1 MTETDNSAKRSILIV
16 HGGDFKPPEEVYMDE
31 ASTALRAG
39 VQRDYPDQVE
49 AFGRVG
55 IELAYYGD
63 LGNAYLRSRGRHYD
77 EQLDIGDRRN
87 ALDSLRKIP
96 QRKKFGLQQYDKLRG
111 KSAIPEAIADVAS
124 PLLGLVGL
132 TPLLVSL
139 VAKDFA
145 LYLRRNTDFTDQVR
159 ARVRDR
165 LCEMLRRGDKVM
177 LMSHGTGCAVAYDVL
192 WQLSHD
198 ERFRDEF
205 RASKIEVFVTLG
217 SPISDDMV
225 RKRLL
230 GARRRSKERYPTN
243 IITWENVSAEDDY
256 FCHDKTVA
264 NDLKAMMREHVIS
277 SINDYRVYNHAMRYG
292 KSNPHCSLGYFIHPR
307 VAKIVVDWIGA
318 PDAVVKSDAP

>member
-1 MTETDNSAKRSILIV
+1 MTEAVKSAPRSILIV

-31 ASTALRAG
+31 ASTALREA
-39 VQRDYPDQVE
+39 VQRDYPDHVE
-49 AFGRVG
+49 SFGAIG

-63 LGNAYLRSRGRHYD
+63 LGNAYLRSAGRHYD

-87 ALDSLRKIP
+87 ALESLRKIP
-96 QRKKFGLQQYDKLRG
+96 QRKKFGLQYYDKLRG

-124 PLLGLVGL
+124 PLFGVLGLTTVL
-132 TPLLVSL
+132 ASL

-145 LYLRRNTDFTDQVR
+145 LYLRGSTDFTEQVR
-159 ARVRDR
+159 ARVRDK
-165 LCEMLRRGDKVM
+165 LTELLRRGDKVL

-205 RASKIEVFVTLG
+205 SDSKIEVFVTLG
-217 SPISDDMV
+217 SPISDNMV
-225 RKRLL
+225 RRRLL
-230 GARRRSKERYPTN
+230 GAGRRSIERFPTN

-256 FCHDKTVA
+256 LCHDKTVA
-264 NDLKAMMREHVIS
+264 DDLKAMMREHVIS

-307 VAKIVVDWIGA
+307 VAKIIVDWIEA
-318 PDAVVKSDAP
+318 PDEAI

>member
-1 MTETDNSAKRSILIV
+1 MTEAAKSARRSILIV

-31 ASTALRAG
+31 ASTALREA
-39 VQRDYPDQVE
+39 VQRDYPDHVE
-49 AFGRVG
+49 SFGAIG

-63 LGNAYLRSRGRHYD
+63 LGNAYLRSVGRHYD

-87 ALDSLRKIP
+87 ALESLRKIP
-96 QRKKFGLQQYDKLRG
+96 QRKKFGLQYYDKLRG

-124 PLLGLVGL
+124 PLFGVLGLTTVL
-132 TPLLVSL
+132 ASL

-145 LYLRRNTDFTDQVR
+145 LYLRGSTDFTEQVR
-159 ARVRDR
+159 GRVRDK
-165 LCEMLRRGDKVM
+165 LTELLRRGDKVL

-205 RASKIEVFVTLG
+205 SDSKIEVFVTLG
-217 SPISDDMV
+217 SPISDNMV
-225 RKRLL
+225 RRRLL
-230 GARRRSKERYPTN
+230 GAGRRSIERFPTN

-256 FCHDKTVA
+256 LCHDKTVA
-264 NDLKAMMREHVIS
+264 DDLKAMMREHVIS

-307 VAKIVVDWIGA
+307 VAKIIVDWIEA
-318 PDAVVKSDAP
+318 PDEAI

>member
-1 MTETDNSAKRSILIV
+1 
-16 HGGDFKPPEEVYMDE
+16 MDE

>member
-1 MTETDNSAKRSILIV
+1 MTESDNSAKRSILIV

-31 ASTALRAG
+31 ASTGLREG
-39 VQRDYPDQVE
+39 VQRDFPDQVE
-49 AFGRVG
+49 AFETVG

-124 PLLGLVGL
+124 PLFGLLGL

-145 LYLRRNTDFTDQVR
+145 LYLRGNTDFTEQVR

-198 ERFRDEF
+198 ERYRDEF
-205 RASKIEVFVTLG
+205 EASKIEVFVTLG
-217 SPISDDMV
+217 SPISDNMV

-264 NDLKAMMREHVIS
+264 NDLKAMMREHLIS

-318 PDAVVKSDAP
+318 PDAAI

>member
-1 MTETDNSAKRSILIV
+1 MTEEAKSAQRSILIV

-39 VQRDYPDQVE
+39 VQRDYPDHVE
-49 AFGRVG
+49 AFGKVG

-63 LGNAYLRSRGRHYD
+63 LGNAYLRSKGRHYD

-87 ALDSLRKIP
+87 ALESLKKIP
-96 QRKKFGLQQYDKLRG
+96 QRKRFGLQQYDKLRG
-111 KSAIPEAIADVAS
+111 KSAVPEAIADVAS
-124 PLLGLVGL
+124 PLFGLLGL
-132 TPLLVSL
+132 TTLLVSI

-145 LYLRRNTDFTDQVR
+145 LYLSGNTDFTEQVR
-159 ARVRDR
+159 ARVRDK
-165 LCEMLRRGDKVM
+165 LCELLRRGNKVM

-198 ERFRDEF
+198 ERFKEEF
-205 RASKIEVFVTLG
+205 SASKVEVFTTLG

-225 RKRLL
+225 RRRLL
-230 GARRRSKERYPTN
+230 GARKRSTKRFPTN

-264 NDLKAMMREHVIS
+264 DDLKAMMREHVIS
-277 SINDYRVYNHAMRYG
+277 SINDYRVYNHALRYG

-307 VAKIVVDWIGA
+307 VAKIVVDWIQA
-318 PDAVVKSDAP
+318 PDDAL

>member
-1 MTETDNSAKRSILIV
+1 MTDEATSARRSILIV
-16 HGGDFKPPEEVYMDE
+16 HGGDFKPPAEVYKDE
-31 ASTALRAG
+31 AVTALRAG
-39 VQRDYPDQVE
+39 VRRDFPGHIE
-49 AFGRVG
+49 AFEKIG

-63 LGNAYLRSRGRHYD
+63 LGNAYMRSRGQHYD

-87 ALDSLRKIP
+87 ALESLKKIP
-96 QRKKFGLQQYDKLRG
+96 QRKRFGLQQYDKLRG

-124 PLLGLVGL
+124 PVFGVLGLTSLL
-132 TPLLVSL
+132 TSL

-145 LYLRRNTDFTDQVR
+145 LYLRGSTDFTEQVR
-159 ARVRDR
+159 ARVRDS
-165 LCEMLRRGDKVM
+165 LCEMLRRGDRVM
-177 LMSHGTGCAVAYDVL
+177 LMSHGTGSAVAYDVL

-198 ERFRDEF
+198 ARFKDEF
-205 RASKIEVFVTLG
+205 SAAKVEVFVTMG
-217 SPISDDMV
+217 SPVSDNMV

-230 GARRRSKERYPTN
+230 GAGRRSKERFPTN

-264 NDLKAMMREHVIS
+264 NDLKAMMRAHVIS

-307 VAKIVVDWIGA
+307 VAKIVTDWIGPLEVEA
-318 PDAVVKSDAP
+318 